1 MSAAAEAALAGFM
14 VGYGAAI
21 AFTAAAAIL
30 LIRLRPQFRF
40 LRERVAPWLTPMIVA
55 VPVAGF
61 AFLAWTAIGMGLGLA
76 YHALEQAAP
85 RGGLGSPNLVYTLV
99 IAGSA
104 LVLAAPWLVIA
115 PALRRYLVV
124 GVAVYIAAFA
134 WLLPNV
140 IAQAS

>member
-1 MSAAAEAALAGFM
+1 MNGAAEAALVGFM
-14 VGYGAAI
+14 VGYGVAI

-30 LIRLRPQFRF
+30 IVRLRTQVRF
-40 LRERVAPWLTPMIVA
+40 LRERLAPWLTPMTVA

-76 YHALEQAAP
+76 YYAMEQVAP
-85 RGGLGSPNLVYTLV
+85 RGGLGSPNLVYTMV
-99 IAGSA
+99 IAGLA
-104 LVLAAPWLVIA
+104 LVLVAPWLVVA
-115 PALRRYLVV
+115 PALRRYLAV

>member
-1 MSAAAEAALAGFM
+1 MSDAARAVLAGFL

-30 LIRLRPQFRF
+30 LVRLRPQFRF
-40 LRERVAPWLTPMIVA
+40 LRERVAPWLTPMTVA

-76 YHALEQAAP
+76 VYALEDAVP
-85 RGGLGSPNLVYTLV
+85 RDGLGSPNLVYTLV

-104 LVLAAPWLVIA
+104 LVLVSPWFLVA
-115 PALRRYLVV
+115 PALRRYLVA
-124 GVAVYIAAFA
+124 GVVVYIAAFA
-134 WLLPNV
+134 WLLPWLV
-140 IAQAS
+140 IG